1 MKYNKKNINILL
13 IPHNL
18 LAYDLNQL
26 DDLKDAFSKLNINSE
41 VLKKKY
47 SQKKL
52 KIFLEDNNFNVVL
65 AVNIGRP
72 SKLNKNIKFISWF
85 QDFYYDS
92 DKLLENHLESDI
104 IYFYAS
110 KESFGVEKNKLL
122 LLNFIPRN

>member
-65 AVNIGRP
+65 AVNIGR
-72 SKLNKNIKFISWF
+72 
-85 QDFYYDS
+85 
-92 DKLLENHLESDI
+92 
-104 IYFYAS
+104 
-110 KESFGVEKNKLL
+110 
-122 LLNFIPRN
+122 

>member
-72 SKLNKNIKFISWF
+72 SKLNKK
-85 QDFYYDS
+85 Y
-92 DKLLENHLESDI
+92 K
-104 IYFYAS
+104 IY
-110 KESFGVEKNKLL
+110 
-122 LLNFIPRN
+122 